1 MTRIFKKRLSEIGKR
16 LDTAAGQVADALKRS
31 KKGVYRA
38 VAHLEHDLADS
49 KSTLGAVRE
58 TLDGIVKQGKG
69 YHEDVQSRGG
79 YRQVASKNA
88 EEALDRIDEFVD
100 RLAGRLDNYA
110 ERVKGLL
117 EDTFYTEGQVDNT
130 KVESFLKKKK
140 ESVRIYGQKF
150 MGKLSQAVGD
160 ARATIVKDYRANFPT
175 SEELST
181 GKYAGV
187 GGVYEGFLTRDD
199 CEGCLAFYGYA
210 ERTIPSGRPYRKQIL
225 ADIKASASE
234 NLAEIKA
241 FYQNA
246 SAEDSK
252 ASLKLKLAEQFLKV
266 RRN

>member
-1 MTRIFKKRLSEIGKR
+1 MISIFKKRLSEIGKK
-16 LDTAAGQVADALKRS
+16 LDTAAEQVADAFKES

-49 KSTLGAVRE
+49 KSTLGVVRE

-69 YHEDVQSRGG
+69 YHADVQSRGG
-79 YRQVASKNA
+79 YRQVASKNV
-88 EEALDRIDEFVD
+88 EEVLDRIDEFAD
-100 RLAGRLDNYA
+100 ELAGRLDNYA
-110 ERVKGLL
+110 ERMAGLL
-117 EDTFYTEGQVDNT
+117 ENTFYTKGQVDNA

-150 MGKLSQAVGD
+150 MGKLSQAVGK
-160 ARATIVKDYRANFPT
+160 ARAAIVEDYKANFPT

-187 GGVYEGFLTRDD
+187 GRVYEGFLTRDD
-199 CEGCLAFYGYA
+199 CEGCLAFYSYA
-210 ERTIPSGRPYRKQIL
+210 ERTIPTGRPYRKQIL
-225 ADIKASASE
+225 ADIKVSASE

-246 SAEDSK
+246 GAEDSK
-252 ASLKLKLAEQFLKV
+252 APLKLKLAEQFLKV
-266 RRN
+266 RRS